1 MSKIT
6 FKQDSIGHFIGDNFL
21 RVPIYQRSFAWERE
35 NVQELFDDIKNSYPN
50 EYFIG
55 TIVVNKKEDNDY
67 LEIVDGQQRLATI
80 SIFYIA
86 VRDFFREIG
95 EDKKADPIERDY
107 ILKQSYR
114 EEDTKPRL
122 KLNNIDN
129 NFYFERLIKK
139 QTTYSPTK
147 TSHQRLEEIYNFL
160 KEYITNKYKDN
171 IDELMDLLDFIKDKL
186 LIIVVTVSDDVNAF
200 TVFETL
206 NDRGLILSQT
216 DLIKNYLFDKG
227 GDKIEEA
234 QNSWLKF
241 TGAIEASINEQEI
254 LTYIRYYWSSKYGLT
269 REKELYSNI
278 KSKIRE
284 KNQVITFLKNLE
296 ENSAF
301 YIALTNPTHQIWNE
315 LPKEC
320 SEYISELLE
329 LRLYQNRP
337 LLLAILAKWKKI
349 PDEIKKVIKIIL
361 SWSVRNLIT
370 GSTGAGTLE
379 QEFSRRAKLI
389 NDGSITSAKQ
399 LKESIQNLI
408 PTDKEFE
415 DAFKIATISKS
426 YIARYY
432 LRKLEISYRTTK
444 EISPLQNPEKVT
456 LEHIL
461 PENPNNLTSD
471 WADFDENKYRS
482 YYKRIGNLT
491 LLDKDIN
498 SEIKNGK
505 FDLKKEFYNSSEI
518 FITKNIARYDKW
530 TSSEIEQRQKEF
542 AESAIRI
549 WDIEI

>member
-1 MSKIT
+1 MSNIT
-6 FKQDSIGHFIGDNFL
+6 FKQDSIGHFIEDNFL
-21 RVPIYQRSFAWERE
+21 RVPFYQRSFAWEKE
-35 NVQELFDDIKNSYPN
+35 NAKELFDDINNSSPN

-55 TIVVNKKEDNDY
+55 TIVVNKKDDNDY

-80 SIFYIA
+80 SIFYIVA
-86 VRDFFREIG
+86 RDFFREKG
-95 EDKKADPIERDY
+95 ENKKADTIEGDY

-122 KLNNIDN
+122 KLNNIDDI
-129 NFYFERLIKK
+129 FYFERLIKK
-139 QTTYSPTK
+139 QINCLPTK

-160 KEYITNKYKDN
+160 KGYITNKYKYN
-171 IDELMDLLDFIKDKL
+171 IDELIDLLDFIKEKL

-216 DLIKNYLFDKG
+216 DLIKNYLFDKA
-227 GDKIEEA
+227 GDKIEEV
-234 QNSWLKF
+234 QNTWSRF
-241 TGAIEASINEQEI
+241 TGTIETSINEQEI
-254 LTYIRYYWSSKYGLT
+254 LTYIRHYWSSKYGLT

-278 KSKIRE
+278 KSKIKE
-284 KNQVITFLKNLE
+284 KHSTITFLKNLE
-296 ENSAF
+296 ENSVF
-301 YIALTNPTHQIWNE
+301 YIALTNPSHKLWND
-315 LPKEC
+315 LPGC

-329 LRLYQNRP
+329 LKLYQNRP
-337 LLLAILAKWKKI
+337 LLLAILAKWLKI
-349 PDEIKKVIKIIL
+349 PNEIKKAIRIIL

-379 QEFSRRAKLI
+379 QEFSKQAKLI
-389 NDGSITSAKQ
+389 NDGTITNAKQ
-399 LKESIQNLI
+399 LKESIQRLI
-408 PTDKEFE
+408 PTDNEFE

-426 YIARYY
+426 HIARYY
-432 LRKLEISYRTTK
+432 LRKLEISYRPTQ

-471 WADFDENKYRS
+471 WGDFDENKHRS

-505 FDLKKEFYNSSEI
+505 FDFKKRFYNTSEI
-518 FITKNIARYDKW
+518 LITKNIAKYDKW
-530 TSSEIEQRQKEF
+530 TSSEIEKRQKEF
-542 AESAIRI
+542 AEKAIQI
-549 WDIEI
+549 WNIEI